1 MDEITQFKERARATW
16 ASGDY
21 GTMAEKIAEV
31 GKFLVERVGVEKG
44 QDLLDVACG
53 TGNVSIPAA
62 KTGARVTGL
71 DLTPELLEKGRA
83 KAAKAGGKIEWKEG
97 DAEALPFPDKSYD
110 LVLSTFGCMFA
121 PRHEVTAGEMAR
133 VLRPGGRLGGCSW
146 TPEGSIGDFFKLMVG
161 YLPPPPPF
169 ASPPL
174 LWGTEAHVQE
184 IFSDSGIEFNFERQ
198 TVVIRFDSVE
208 DALETY
214 TTKFGPTIKARGV
227 LEPQGRWPALLKD
240 LAALYERINTAT
252 DGSLALPSEYLRAV
266 GRKAG

>member
-16 ASGDY
+16 AAGDY
-21 GTMAEKIAEV
+21 GNMAERISEV
-31 GKFLVERVGVEKG
+31 GENLVRRMQVKEGEQV
-44 QDLLDVACG
+44 LDVACG
-53 TGNVSIPAA
+53 TDNVAIPAA
-62 KTGARVTGL
+62 KAGGRVTGL

-83 KAAKAGGKIEWKEG
+83 KAAKTGVEIEWKEG

-121 PRHEVTAGEMAR
+121 PRHEVTAREMAR
-133 VLRPGGRLGGCSW
+133 VLRPDGRIGICSW
-146 TPEGSIGDFFKLMVG
+146 TPEGSIGDFFKMMSG

-174 LWGTEAHVQE
+174 LWGTEPHLKK
-184 IFSDSGIEFNFERQ
+184 IFEGSGIDFEFERQ

-214 TTKFGPTIKARGV
+214 TTKFGPTIKAREI
-227 LEPQGRWPALLKD
+227 LEPQGRWPALLKE
-240 LAALYERINTAT
+240 LGALYERVNTAT

-266 GRKAG
+266 GRKR